1 MALTDPPVDCPAKVV
16 TTPALTRRVVVAVGV
31 GFDGEL
37 GWLFPQEDN
46 NAPPKIKKDPHA
58 TKALLFITAP
68 VFSFLNQNFFSPHS
82 GQ

>member
-1 MALTDPPVDCPAKVV
+1 
-16 TTPALTRRVVVAVGV
+16 VVVAVGV

-58 TKALLFITAP
+58 AKALLFITAP